1 MVPVLNILSTSATS
15 SSSSSL
21 SASANPAT
29 EGKKLSFTLPALVQT
44 LQNSLRN
51 PISKAEAELCV
62 VLLAGEVAPE
72 WVRVVRCGKV
82 VGVVVSAGKGLG
94 MGEVRG
100 RVSGL
105 LGMSAGV

>member
-1 MVPVLNILSTSATS
+1 
-15 SSSSSL
+15 
-21 SASANPAT
+21 
-29 EGKKLSFTLPALVQT
+29 
-44 LQNSLRN
+44 
-51 PISKAEAELCV
+51 
-62 VLLAGEVAPE
+62 
-72 WVRVVRCGKV
+72 VRCGKV